1 MIDAKWEDDVMTMSK
16 HKLLEVIEKLNKQSE
31 YYSNDVET
39 IKNAYK
45 ALYYLLSI
53 EKSK

>member
-1 MIDAKWEDDVMTMSK
+1 MAEFVSKGVADAGQSK
-16 HKLLEVIEKLNKQSE
+16 
-31 YYSNDVET
+31 YYANDVET

-53 EKSK
+53 EKNK

>member
-1 MIDAKWEDDVMTMSK
+1 MIDAKWEDDVMNMSK
-16 HKLLEVIEKLNKQSE
+16 HKLLEVIEKINKQE
-31 YYSNDVET
+31 RYYSNDVET

-53 EKSK
+53 EKNK